1 MNFQNFITRDL
12 LKNLKKWCRQ
22 FGIFHY
28 LYLPLVEL
36 SKNETFKKN
45 FILPD
50 SFAFHTA

>member
-28 LYLPLVEL
+28 LYLPLIEIRVL
-36 SKNETFKKN
+36 KYICN
-45 FILPD
+45 IVGC
-50 SFAFHTA
+50 